1 MGQAQF
7 DPDGTQA
14 PPPPPAFNDPLAG
27 LVTGSGPG
35 SGARAT
41 PEDEVEVEIAS
52 PVEPDPEVVRDM
64 VDAALTS
71 ERDEELFSRL
81 RGEDRKGKQDEQ
93 EEPGQPEQKGT
104 TESGA
109 QAPAPTAGMLP
120 AQQQRAWPGQPQLM
134 QAFRP
139 RHRDEKESRPQPV
152 RKPSSGSA
160 GLGIAVVLLVIFGVL
175 VIQLLSSLFDSFSG
189 IFN

>member
-1 MGQAQF
+1 MTVGQAQF
-7 DPDGTQA
+7 DPDGTQS

-27 LVTGSGPG
+27 LVTGSDAGI
-35 SGARAT
+35 GARAT
-41 PEDEVEVEIAS
+41 PDDEVEVEIAS

-81 RGEDRKGKQDEQ
+81 RGEDRKNKQQ
-93 EEPGQPEQKGT
+93 EPAQPAESGT

-109 QAPAPTAGMLP
+109 QAPTPTAGMLP

-139 RHRDEKESRPQPV
+139 RHRDEREPKPQPV

-189 IFN
+189 VFN